1 MSEDLPTQLLDL
13 APRYVTLRLYR
24 CSYSCLSFHR
34 EEITDVDAASAT
46 LLDEPGHTSLSF
58 LSDDYAEEVMEAL
71 EDNVSMEMCRRRIK
85 QGGELYDCWE
95 MLMVLL
101 QAAYLGC
108 VEEKDERST
117 EVVSTS
123 T

>member
-1 MSEDLPTQLLDL
+1 VRKSP
-13 APRYVTLRLYR
+13 
-24 CSYSCLSFHR
+24 S
-34 EEITDVDAASAT
+34 VDAASAT